1 MNNNRFCSKCGN
13 QVEQNAMFCN
23 KCGIQLKPITNIQTF
38 NTSQINNQTYTN
50 DNNKIKMIL
59 IGFGS
64 GIIVLIVVFIFVLL
78 FDKSDYYFSNENY
91 EENEVITQTSSNNT
105 NANNKYRTVIITDNF
120 YSGVKISNRS
130 DALKLITEDSVN
142 QKNNCPS
149 EIKKI
154 EEQIIKDYGITAVN
168 LCELDIEYAK
178 EMVNVLE
185 TVYKEYPS
193 IKGYIT
199 NFSITNT
206 SMSQNYIAAFMAS
219 FIFAASDSSSG
230 YPWVIKTQIL
240 LNSTYFL
247 NIQKLESG
255 VKSSSEV
262 GHFPKNATKYS
273 PVAHEFGHY
282 ISFLAMMK
290 SYNSESILLIDDNN
304 IDTFYNMVTDH
315 NKGVFSLSMIQEAYN
330 NYKKDT
336 NTTLSLD
343 EWRGT
348 ISSYALAKNN
358 SGDYLY
364 DETIAESFHDV
375 YLNGDNA
382 ADASKYVIAVL
393 KKRLGS

>member
-50 DNNKIKMIL
+50 DNKIKMIL

-178 EMVNVLE
+178 EMVNVLK

-219 FIFAASDSSSG
+219 FLFAASDSSSG
-230 YPWVIKTQIL
+230 YPWVLKTQIL

-282 ISFLAMMK
+282 ISFLTMMR